1 MSPSLITLPSP
12 IPSCQPQRP
21 SATSPFCV
29 GGSPAL
35 PGKLCLLPCPTCRG
49 KHGTQRIKYRASF
62 SDCSPSSWRCYNS
75 SSCSWGLGEKW
86 LYPKCEN
93 RERREECLLMVSR
106 PGWDRLKFCFCFCCP
121 GPSNL
126 GQVASCPEL
135 SLGPCCVMDVSTD
148 VSVLLGCA

>member
-1 MSPSLITLPSP
+1 MANLVTLRRTAELPAGVSKP
-12 IPSCQPQRP
+12 DH
-21 SATSPFCV
+21 A
-29 GGSPAL
+29 AL
-35 PGKLCLLPCPTCRG
+35 PHPILPAPETLSHIPLLCGRVPCPPRETVPPAMPHLSG
-49 KHGTQRIKYRASF
+49 KHGTQRIKYRAPF

-121 GPSNL
+121 GAQKPWPGGIL
-126 GQVASCPEL
+126 P
-135 SLGPCCVMDVSTD
+135 
-148 VSVLLGCA
+148 

>member
-1 MSPSLITLPSP
+1 MANLVTLRRTAELPAGVSKPDHAALP

-121 GPSNL
+121 GAQQPWP
-126 GQVASCPEL
+126 G
-135 SLGPCCVMDVSTD
+135 G
-148 VSVLLGCA
+148 VLP